1 MPKKIFHALKI
12 IRFIALSVQFQV
24 TSPQQWNSY
33 NPKPELMSWA
43 VWPQMSPY
51 FSIRSNLKDGEKVSA
66 PEHAVNVLF
75 AKKKPEL

>member
-1 MPKKIFHALKI
+1 
-12 IRFIALSVQFQV
+12 
-24 TSPQQWNSY
+24 
-33 NPKPELMSWA
+33 
-43 VWPQMSPY
+43 MSPY